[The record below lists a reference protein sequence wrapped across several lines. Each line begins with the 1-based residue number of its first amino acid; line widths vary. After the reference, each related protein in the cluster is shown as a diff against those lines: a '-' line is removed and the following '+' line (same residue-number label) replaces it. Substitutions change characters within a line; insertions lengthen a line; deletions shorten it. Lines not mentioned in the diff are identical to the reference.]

1 MKATV
6 LPYQSLLDVALSATG
21 DAEAAYDMAMLNGIT
36 LSAEPEH
43 GTVLEAPAPVK
54 KMVAEYFRHNAQPA
68 TAITPDV
75 PLFDGIGFMTI
86 SSDFIVDKGN
96 QPAN

>member
-6 LPYQSLLDVALSATG
+6 LPYQSLLDVAVSATG
-21 DAEAAYDMAMLNGIT
+21 DAETAYDMAMQNGIT

-43 GTVLEAPAPVK
+43 GTILEAPVPVK
-54 KMVAEYFRHNAQPA
+54 RNVAEYFRNNAQPA

-75 PLFDGIGFMTI
+75 AIMDGISYMAING
-86 SSDFIVDKGN
+86 DFIVGKI
-96 QPAN
+96 